1 MFTWNTFLVVCLVGG
16 IVRRIKM
23 EERKVF
29 NLFGL
34 VGARKDGKRS
44 EWSFH
49 LNYQNPF
56 SQNWKEKYVR
66 NCLLQKIYYFV
77 HFGCNTSSSQPKKKK
92 SYNISIVI
100 NYCNKNIPQNLFKS
114 QFLFFQLSISFIKY
128 TRGITKYFL
137 SFYFFYT
144 SYIIYCISLCC
155 PWLVSVVLLDML
167 GVIKFS
173 R

>member
-1 MFTWNTFLVVCLVGG
+1 MFGWWNSEKNKNGGKKSFQFIWFGGSEGGWKKEWVKFPPELPKSILPKLEGKVCEKLFITENLLFCPFWLQHFL
-16 IVRRIKM
+16 ISTK
-23 EERKVF
+23 
-29 NLFGL
+29 
-34 VGARKDGKRS
+34 
-44 EWSFH
+44 
-49 LNYQNPF
+49 
-56 SQNWKEKYVR
+56 
-66 NCLLQKIYYFV
+66 
-77 HFGCNTSSSQPKKKK
+77 KKKK

-155 PWLVSVVLLDML
+155 PWLVLVVLLDML

>member
-1 MFTWNTFLVVCLVGG
+1 MEKGVSEVSTWITKIHSPKIGRKSMWEIVYYRKFTILSILAATLP
-16 IVRRIKM
+16 
-23 EERKVF
+23 
-29 NLFGL
+29 
-34 VGARKDGKRS
+34 
-44 EWSFH
+44 H
-49 LNYQNPF
+49 LNQ
-56 SQNWKEKYVR
+56 
-66 NCLLQKIYYFV
+66 
-77 HFGCNTSSSQPKKKK
+77 KKKK